1 MWQDLSARSSLEALE
16 KLQPRLATVLRYNDD
31 NDGNDVDENAKWI
44 TEYDATQL
52 VPGDIIKLRVGD
64 SIPADARLVSLTS
77 STMYVDESSLTGESV
92 SVGKLPGDEGMSD
105 DQLKNGNIN
114 NDADNTSTS
123 IPIQDQSSMLFSGCL
138 VTRGSGIAMIARTGP
153 ATQIGKIQSTLNEAQ
168 SEEEERKTPL
178 GEQLDEFGTTLSYVI
193 GGVCVAV
200 WVASIPH
207 FTDSVFDTW
216 AEGAV
221 YYAKVGVALGVAAIP
236 EGLPAVITL
245 CLSLG
250 TRRMAERNVIVRKLP
265 SVETLGCTSVICT
278 DKTGTCEYITLSGT
292 YDFHTEYCTTNLS
305 NVCPSTEMKCRATK

>member
-1 MWQDLSARSSLEALE
+1 M
-16 KLQPRLATVLRYNDD
+16 KF
-31 NDGNDVDENAKWI
+31 G
-44 TEYDATQL
+44 
-52 VPGDIIKLRVGD
+52 
-64 SIPADARLVSLTS
+64 
-77 STMYVDESSLTGESV
+77 
-92 SVGKLPGDEGMSD
+92 
-105 DQLKNGNIN
+105 
-114 NDADNTSTS
+114 
-123 IPIQDQSSMLFSGCL
+123 
-138 VTRGSGIAMIARTGP
+138 GI
-153 ATQIGKIQSTLNEAQ
+153 
-168 SEEEERKTPL
+168 
-178 GEQLDEFGTTLSYVI
+178 
-193 GGVCVAV
+193 CVAV
-200 WVASIPH
+200 WVASVPH

-305 NVCPSTEMKCRATK
+305 NVCPSTEMK